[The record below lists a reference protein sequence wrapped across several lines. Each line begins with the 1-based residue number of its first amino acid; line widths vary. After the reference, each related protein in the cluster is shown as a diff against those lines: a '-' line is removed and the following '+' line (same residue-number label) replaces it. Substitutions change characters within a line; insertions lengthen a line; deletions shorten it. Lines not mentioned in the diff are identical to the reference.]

1 MIKKITLKPNQV
13 LTYND
18 IYRILNEAR
27 ISFQYAKFTTYNGKY
42 WISVNFNRDLSVVI
56 TTNSRDLGLY
66 YESLAAMRTKTMQVI
81 SQFLFRWL
89 PKLNRLTY

>member
-1 MIKKITLKPNQV
+1 MIKKIQLKPNQV

-18 IYRILNEAR
+18 IYRILNDAR
-27 ISFQYAKFTTYNGKY
+27 LTYQYAKFTTANGKW
-42 WISVNFNRDLSVVI
+42 WIAVSFGRDLNVLI

-66 YESLAAMRTKTMQVI
+66 YESQAAMKVKTLQVL

-89 PKLNRLTY
+89 PKLNK

>member
-27 ISFQYAKFTTYNGKY
+27 VTYQYAKFTTANGK
-42 WISVNFNRDLSVVI
+42 WWVAVNFNKDLSMII

-66 YESLAAMRTKTMQVI
+66 YEAQAAMRVKTLQVV

-89 PKLNRLTY
+89 PKLNR